1 MIMPLV
7 LRRLLLGALFGAP
20 LALAVAQSTGSAP
33 PANAWPGSTVLYR
46 ADYPRIVSAG
56 RGGVTLLVAPFLRG
70 VQDGT
75 SGLLTLNTATGAT
88 DALFRSSAGM
98 LPNHLGPVL
107 DDGAQLYWLN
117 GLRIMQTSRQ
127 TRQTKLLSDKGALA
141 MALHAG
147 AVFTF
152 NHNNERKLLRID
164 TGSGQVSE
172 LATLPFVANT
182 LHADANGVWL
192 LTSPSPLRQSSAV
205 VRFDLASRQSTD
217 VVVAADSAAQI
228 RALVPYAATSTPAAS
243 SSFAGL
249 YLVERNVRSNRVS
262 VKHYDIRSGQLT
274 TLPID
279 AIDELSPMRA
289 DASALYY
296 FAPESRQFG
305 APVVLYRHAL
315 AEGKAQPLSRGST
328 PATSLWVLPGE
339 GATGRVLWTDLA
351 RVYTVDW

>member
-1 MIMPLV
+1 
-7 LRRLLLGALFGAP
+7 
-20 LALAVAQSTGSAP
+20 
-33 PANAWPGSTVLYR
+33 
-46 ADYPRIVSAG
+46 
-56 RGGVTLLVAPFLRG
+56 
-70 VQDGT
+70 
-75 SGLLTLNTATGAT
+75 
-88 DALFRSSAGM
+88 
-98 LPNHLGPVL
+98 
-107 DDGAQLYWLN
+107 
-117 GLRIMQTSRQ
+117 MQTSRQ

-141 MALHAG
+141 MAIHAG

-228 RALVPYAATSTPAAS
+228 RAFGCRTRQPRRKPGSST
-243 SSFAGL
+243 FAGL

-315 AEGKAQPLSRGST
+315 AEGKRTPLNRGSCPQ
-328 PATSLWVLPGE
+328 PAFGCCRAKARPVACCGLIWRASTQL
-339 GATGRVLWTDLA
+339 TGNCS
-351 RVYTVDW
+351 